1 MCSGFMVLSTPK
13 GERDVTKGRNIS
25 SQLQQFNFKS
35 CINILRCFITCFK
48 ISNYKG
54 FFNRSFTSLEGMK
67 SHLRS
72 GKDFPLFI
80 GGAQVVQHVTS
91 AGIYSA
97 KHLLVQVLKKLVSGT
112 SIWNTEL
119 IFEILKSACKHI
131 YNYNL
136 TNKPH
141 YLRQIVLQLFLLA
154 SEQIWWGINSFC
166 PIN

>member
-1 MCSGFMVLSTPK
+1 MVLSTPK

-72 GKDFPLFI
+72 RKGFPLFI

-97 KHLLVQVLKKLVSGT
+97 KTPVSTGIKKACQWKIDLKYRT
-112 SIWNTEL
+112 H
-119 IFEILKSACKHI
+119 F
-131 YNYNL
+131 
-136 TNKPH
+136 
-141 YLRQIVLQLFLLA
+141 
-154 SEQIWWGINSFC
+154 
-166 PIN
+166 